1 MKATIKKGISLILS
15 FALLFSTFSFA
26 AEAPKHWAQEQVEKA
41 KEKGIIEKGVEDLHL
56 DQSASR
62 AEAVQMINRV
72 FGFSERKETGFTDIQ
87 NHPAKEAIEIAFTAG
102 YIKGTSATTFS
113 PEMGLTREQ
122 EAVMLYRAFGFA
134 PVEMPQPPF
143 KDWDQIADW
152 AKEAVAALADRQIL
166 KGYPGGEFKP
176 QAGLTKAQAIS
187 AAVAAEETYQAIKAE
202 RAKPGNVGLPENAKP
217 KPEAKRPDSGT
228 NSGTNQ
234 SQPPLLPLP
243 DESLTN
249 PMKLRQAA
257 EQLFVVSVNEGEDFA
272 KIRQDILTKYSQIK
286 EENLHLAKIFKDSRK
301 VLAYIEQTGLY
312 FPELPMPEETVS
324 GFYALT
330 GKDFALLEDSDA
342 ADRQDCL
349 LVVGQ
354 PERKTPIA
362 VGRKILG
369 YPQNSLTVGL
379 DLNKETVLV
388 RGLNFNL
395 SKAPKEALVMQAAIT
410 QSGRVTENPSNLTI
424 AQNRIDMGEDSEA
437 VKNGIRLMIPV
448 AEGELRIERN
458 IITGSGDTKGKSR
471 SAEAISLSSRA
482 KADTKVVVKDNQIKD
497 YKFHAI
503 GITAGK
509 DSAVEISGNHLQNI
523 GQNGIGVFVFD
534 TLKDLTIKN
543 NRIDS
548 YGTKE
553 IKSGAFGTEPKVSAE
568 SETGISLEYIDMVY
582 GVKVNQ
588 KYYSQAPLLA
598 QDLAVLDNQV
608 ADKAKNDALDG
619 VLNCTPV
626 FIGQRGKFGDP
637 VQALNSRTRLHKKDV
652 IVVKSED
659 DEMTLGVNPSDPAA
673 ARQVKSLYLT
683 GNGSGRVVLSENL
696 EILED
701 LTIDLPNAMVQNKAK
716 VKGNVHILNVRDND
730 ASSFRLTVAKDKIF
744 KHNSEDIALLL
755 EDIKNQKGQDVTKEQ
770 SNLAAGL
777 RLFDGKK
784 ELAKESYEILDAED
798 KIILKKE
805 LLNTLKESTSF
816 AVEYS
821 DPQNQVQRVKKSFT
835 IAVEDYSTG
844 KLSFTGT
851 SEKKIICAFAPAEGI
866 QIQVSDLKN
875 IMGEA
880 VSAGES
886 RLTGNLEVAVSYLK
900 AAAEDFEV
908 DEEKDI
914 ITLKKGLLDKV
925 PTPAWGSTQPIKLTV
940 KDAGNKIDEIKL
952 TLELGVVNYSIDQG
966 TVTGKTPLTF
976 TEGNALP
983 TGLIFEIKGLKNAK
997 GDVLT
1002 AAETDLT
1009 NYLEIEPF
1017 PVDWQLEMEGSGENI
1032 HFNPAHYEID
1042 DANDTITLKK
1052 AYLDLIKANKR
1063 DTEYGVKQY
1072 IFKYRDP
1079 RLGTEFR
1086 SKKVLV
1092 HIKKQLIPLNTQ
1104 TKITSDTLQ
1113 ISESGIT
1120 SGQTTLT
1127 ADMTVREFLAQIK
1140 RGNPRQT
1147 LRLYRPAE
1155 LTDGKLPEQ
1164 NWYHYKNEYENIEDG
1179 DVLVVTA
1186 EDGKS
1191 RAYYPIHFAAAAE
1204 EAMITGI
1211 LDAAIVAQ
1219 LGGNFIRVKGEQTVD
1234 TLLGA
1239 LSYAP
1244 EVERSVLKNDNPV
1257 AGSEIVQENMILRLK
1272 KGEKVQ
1278 NRVIKVVKK
1287 PVYRAL
1293 IVANSDYPGEKS
1305 DLVGPVGDAKLMN
1318 RVFAAQNFTAGKMK
1332 SIMVKENLKK
1342 VEFFDAIRQAYA
1354 GANENDISYF
1364 YYSGHGYNKD
1374 GISYLCMVE
1383 APLGGNDPLGLW
1395 VSVNELR
1402 AALDQVPGTKVL
1414 ILDSCN
1420 SGGFIGKSALDGS
1433 SSATPTTTG
1442 AYSRDFVET
1451 VMQEFKTEAASPNYL
1466 IGNEYKVLAAS
1477 SENEFSYEDKL
1488 EKLGKFTKIL
1498 AEAAGKDGD
1507 LKADANGDNKAGL
1520 EELYDYLDKNVI
1532 YTSHIQAYPRQDSF
1546 VIFEAPEAS
1555 APESDNVDVSAKE
1568 NAYKVTIRG
1577 KARMISKG
1585 KLAIDTDMTV
1595 EEFLS
1600 HIQKGEEHQQLAVV
1614 KPAQFLGGA
1623 DREKDL
1629 TEKMEVRDRLKVTA
1643 QNGRTVQ
1650 YSIIVKPASTPK
1662 PPKPASPAAIELP
1675 DFGGK
1680 YKLSYNKKSIVG
1692 DAENLTESTEVGTF
1706 LAALTNR
1713 AAYDEVKVLKAYTAD
1728 EFKQDSDKLEN
1739 EDKLFLRKGNEK
1751 ATYMLQVESGGLVVP
1766 PAPGGLRSQAVLN
1779 SRILRQ
1785 ELLSCAEETGQ
1796 AADFSLLLFGCMFD
1810 I

>member
-41 KEKGIIEKGVEDLHL
+41 KEKGIIEGGAEDLRL
-56 DQSASR
+56 DQSVSR

-72 FGFSERKETGFTDIQ
+72 FGFTERKETGFTDIQ
-87 NHPAKEAIEIAFTAG
+87 NHQAKEAIEIAFTAG

-134 PVEMPQPPF
+134 PVQPSQPPF
-143 KDWDQIADW
+143 KDWNQIADW
-152 AKEAVAALADRQIL
+152 AKEAIAALADRQIL

-187 AAVAAEETYQAIKAE
+187 AAVAAEETYQVIKAE

-228 NSGTNQ
+228 NSDTNQ

-272 KIRQDILTKYSQIK
+272 KIRQDILTNYSQIK

-301 VLAYIEQTGLY
+301 VLAYIEQAGLH
-312 FPELPMPEETVS
+312 FPELPAPEETVS

-424 AQNRIDMGEDSEA
+424 AQNRIDMGEDSEV
-437 VKNGIRLMIPV
+437 VKYGIRIMIPV

-458 IITGSGDTKGKSR
+458 IITGSGDIKNKSR
-471 SAEAISLSSRA
+471 SAEAISLGNRA
-482 KADTKVVVKDNQIKD
+482 KANTKVVVKDNQIKD

-509 DSAVEISGNHLQNI
+509 DSAVEISGNHLENI
-523 GQNGIGVFVFD
+523 GQNGIGIFVFD

-588 KYYSQAPLLA
+588 KYYSQAALLA
-598 QDLAVLDNQV
+598 QDLAAQDNQV

-619 VLNCTPV
+619 VLDCTPV
-626 FIGQRGKFGDP
+626 YIGQRGKFGDP

-716 VKGNVHILNVRDND
+716 VKGNVHILNMRDND
-730 ASSFRLTVAKDKIF
+730 ASAFRLIVAKDKIF

-755 EDIKNQKGQDVTKEQ
+755 EDIKNQKGQVVAKEQ
-770 SNLAAGL
+770 SNLVAGL

-805 LLNTLKESTSF
+805 LLNTLKESTDF

-835 IAVEDYSTG
+835 IAVEDYSAG
-844 KLSFTGT
+844 KIAFTDT
-851 SEKKIICAFAPAEGI
+851 SAKKIICAFAPAEGI

-886 RLTGNLEVAVSYLK
+886 HLTGNLEVAVSYLK
-900 AAAEDFEV
+900 AAAEDFEI
-908 DEEKDI
+908 DEERDI
-914 ITLKKGLLDKV
+914 ITLKKALLDKV

-940 KDAGNKIDEIKL
+940 KDAGNKIDEIRL
-952 TLELGVVNYSIDQG
+952 TLELGVVNHSIDQG

-983 TGLIFEIKGLKNAK
+983 TGLVFEIKGLKNAK

-1009 NYLEIEPF
+1009 HYLEIEPF

-1164 NWYHYKNEYENIEDG
+1164 NLYHYKNEYENIENG

-1204 EAMITGI
+1204 EAMITGV
-1211 LDAAIVAQ
+1211 LDADIVAQ
-1219 LGGNFIRVKGEQTVD
+1219 LGGNFIRVKGEQMVGA
-1234 TLLGA
+1234 LLGA

-1244 EVERSVLKNDNPV
+1244 EVEHSVLKNDNSV
-1257 AGSEIVQENMILRLK
+1257 AGSEMIQENMILRLK

-1278 NRVIKVVKK
+1278 NRVIKVVKN

-1318 RVFAAQNFTAGKMK
+1318 RVFAAQNFSAGKMK
-1332 SIMVKENLKK
+1332 SVTVKENLKK
-1342 VEFFDAIRQAYA
+1342 AEFFEAIRQAYA

-1451 VMQEFKTEAASPNYL
+1451 VMREFKTEASSPNYL

-1507 LKADANGDNKAGL
+1507 LKADANGDNKASL

-1546 VIFEAPEAS
+1546 VIFEAPEAA

-1568 NAYKVTIRG
+1568 NAYKVIIRG

-1585 KLAIDTDMTV
+1585 NIAIDTNMTV

-1614 KPAQFLGGA
+1614 PRHQQGVAE
-1623 DREKDL
+1623 REKDL
-1629 TEKMEVRDRLKVTA
+1629 TEKMESLDRLKVTA
-1643 QNGRTVQ
+1643 QNGKTV
-1650 YSIIVKPASTPK
+1650 YYMITVKQPTIPT

-1680 YKLSYNKKSIVG
+1680 YKLSYNKKNILSG
-1692 DAENLTESTEVGTF
+1692 DENLTENTEVGTF

-1713 AAYDEVKVLKAYTAD
+1713 AAYDEVKVLKAYTTD
-1728 EFKQDSDKLEN
+1728 EFKQDSNTLEN
-1739 EDKLFLRKGNEK
+1739 DDKLFLKKGDEK

-1766 PAPGGLRSQAVLN
+1766 GGLSGQTVLN
-1779 SRILRQ
+1779 SRILRK
-1785 ELLSCAEETGQ
+1785 ELLP
-1796 AADFSLLLFGCMFD
+1796 
-1810 I
+1810 IRR

>member
-1 MKATIKKGISLILS
+1 MKTILKKSISLMLS

-26 AEAPKHWAQEQVEKA
+26 AETPKHWAQEQVEKA

-72 FGFSERKETGFTDIQ
+72 FGFSERKETSFTDIQ

-187 AAVAAEETYQAIKAE
+187 AAVAAEETYQAIKVE

-217 KPEAKRPDSGT
+217 KPEAKKPDSGT
-228 NSGTNQ
+228 NSDTNQ

-301 VLAYIEQTGLY
+301 VLAYVEQTGLY

-482 KADTKVVVKDNQIKD
+482 KANTKVVVKDNQIKD

-659 DEMTLGVNPSDPAA
+659 DEVTLGVNPSDPAA

-770 SNLAAGL
+770 SNLVAGVH
-777 RLFDGKK
+777 LFDGKK

-816 AVEYS
+816 EVEYS

-940 KDAGNKIDEIKL
+940 KDAGNKIDEIRL

-1072 IFKYRDP
+1072 IFKYRDL

-1127 ADMTVREFLAQIK
+1127 SDMTVREFLAQIK

-1164 NWYHYKNEYENIEDG
+1164 NWYHYKNEYENIENG

-1318 RVFAAQNFTAGKMK
+1318 RVFAAQNFIAGKMK

-1342 VEFFDAIRQAYA
+1342 AEFFDAIRQAYA

-1433 SSATPTTTG
+1433 SSATPTATG

-1451 VMQEFKTEAASPNYL
+1451 VMQEVKTEAASPNYL

-1546 VIFEAPEAS
+1546 VIFEAPETS